1 MYRGQFTARLCRSAA
16 LGVVLAAS
24 APALA
29 QQTDTTAQPTAETVK
44 PPEAPAENP
53 DRVVIT
59 GSRIARDAFTSTA
72 PIQVIT
78 AEQSTLEGLVDT
90 GEILQGSTMASGS
103 VQFNNQFGGF
113 VIEGGPGINSVSL
126 RGLGAQRS
134 LVLLNG
140 KRPGPAG
147 VRGQVGSFDL
157 NVIPDAIISR
167 VEILKDGASSIYGSD
182 AVAGVANIITRNSVD
197 RPELTAQYNATEG
210 GGGNTLQI
218 NGAWGTDLPFGGTLM
233 LAAEYEQRDP
243 LLNKDRKY
251 LSCAQDLVYDPVTG
265 QRLDRRNQSILAGP
279 PCRNTQVNILANLF
293 TNQIYIPS
301 PDGITEGP
309 IPGYRL
315 RRNTTYANSASPYYE
330 DVWDGDIYQNAHAI
344 AAVDRLSL
352 YGRTDIALG
361 DIDWTTEA
369 LFTRREYSEDSWR
382 QFFPTIGG
390 SAFYNDPS
398 GPAWESPFG
407 AVSAVQAVALFPSW
421 QEVNIDYYYASTGL
435 KGNFNSLPILSNFTW
450 SLDASYSHSEGE
462 YSSLQILKD
471 TAGDAQTPTT
481 QGLYRAPAYNPFDPA
496 FLSGHPSAALVDLL
510 TETDT
515 GTTTYDQT
523 TITGVVSGDLFD
535 LPAGPLGMAVGA
547 EWRSFELDDTPGQG
561 SIDDIYWGTST
572 ANPTRGD
579 DTVSEMF
586 AEFNIPVLRGM
597 PLIEE
602 FTVDASARAFNYDS
616 YGSDSVWKAGFNWQ
630 VVPSVRVRGTKGT
643 SYRAPALFE
652 LFLNDQT
659 SFLGQT
665 LIDPCIRWED
675 STNENLRANCAAE
688 GIPGNYAGGGAD
700 ATISQGGGAGRLS
713 AETSTA
719 QTLGLIWT
727 PDFIDLSIAI
737 DYFDIVIED
746 QVVTLGS
753 GTIVNGC
760 YAAPVY
766 PNAFCDLFE
775 RNLPTHPTAPNVIT
789 SVTDNYLNANQQ
801 ATHGIDITVRYEHEF
816 DFGDLTVDLEATHT
830 MEDVN
835 LLFDANQSSGF
846 NTSDFNGT
854 IGDPEWV
861 ANASLQLRQGD
872 YTYSWFVDYIGPTD
886 NSPFANELF
895 TYNGRTARR
904 ILRTDDWFSHDASV
918 RWRGDNLTI
927 TGGISNVFNAPPP
940 AVSVGSTQRLG
951 TAPLVGTQY
960 DLRGRTFFV
969 RLGYEF

>member
-1 MYRGQFTARLCRSAA
+1 MQRGQFAAYLCRSAA

-24 APALA
+24 APAFA
-29 QQTDTTAQPTAETVK
+29 QQSDAPAQPPVETVK
-44 PPEAPAENP
+44 PPEAEKDS
-53 DRVVIT
+53 DRVVVT

-72 PIQVIT
+72 PIQIIT
-78 AEQSTLEGLVDT
+78 SEQSTLEGLVDT

-103 VQFNNQFGGF
+103 VQLNNQFGGF
-113 VIEGGPGINSVSL
+113 VVEGGPGINSVSL

-147 VRGQVGSFDL
+147 VRGQVGAFDL
-157 NVIPDAIISR
+157 NVIPDAIINR

-182 AVAGVANIITRNSVD
+182 AVAGVANIITRSSVD
-197 RPELTAQYNATEG
+197 RPELTAQYNATEQ

-218 NGAWGTDLPFGGTLM
+218 NGAWGTDIPGGTLM
-233 LAAEYEQRDP
+233 LAAEYESRDP
-243 LLNKDRKY
+243 LLNRDRKY
-251 LSCAQDLVYDPVTG
+251 LSCSQDLVYDPVTG
-265 QRLDRRNQSILAGP
+265 QRLDRRNRSINPGA
-279 PCRNTQVNILANLF
+279 PCRNTQVNLIFDLF
-293 TNQIYIPS
+293 TNALYIPS

-315 RRNTTYANSASPYYE
+315 RRNTTYANSTAPYYE

-344 AAVDRLSL
+344 AGVDRLSL
-352 YGRTDIALG
+352 YGKAEVSLG
-361 DIDWTTEA
+361 DIDWKTEA
-369 LFTRREYSEDSWR
+369 LYTRREYDEEGWR

-390 SAFYNDPS
+390 SAFYNDPT
-398 GPAWESPFG
+398 GPTWESPFG
-407 AVSAVQAVALFPSW
+407 AVSAVQVVALFPAR
-421 QEVNIDYYYASTGL
+421 QDVDIDYYYATTGFEGGF
-435 KGNFNSLPILSNFTW
+435 GNLPVLSNFSWT
-450 SLDASYSHSEGE
+450 LDASYSHSEGKYAGLE
-462 YSSLQILKD
+462 ILKD
-471 TAGDAQTPTT
+471 TAGDAGTLTT
-481 QGLYRAPAYNPFDPA
+481 QGFYRAPAYNPFDPA
-496 FLSGHPSAALVDLL
+496 FLSGHPSAAVLDLL

-523 TITGVVSGDLFD
+523 TVTGVISGDLLD

-547 EWRSFELDDTPGQG
+547 EWRHFELDDTPGQG
-561 SIDDIYWGTST
+561 SQDNIYWGTST
-572 ANPTRGD
+572 ADPTRGD
-579 DTVSEMF
+579 DTVSEIF
-586 AEFNIPVLRGM
+586 AEFNVPVLRGL
-597 PLIEE
+597 PLIED
-602 FTVDASARAFNYDS
+602 FTVEASARAFNYDS

-630 VVPSVRVRGTKGT
+630 VIPSVRIRGTQGT

-688 GIPGNYAGGGAD
+688 NIPGNYAGAGSD
-700 ATISQGGGAGRLS
+700 ATISQGGGAGRLQ
-713 AETSTA
+713 AETSEA
-719 QTLGLIWT
+719 RTLGLIWT
-727 PDFIDLSIAI
+727 PDFLDLSIAI

-746 QVVTLGS
+746 QVVTLGAR
-753 GTIVNGC
+753 TILGGC
-760 YAAPVY
+760 YSAPVY

-775 RNLPTHPTAPNVIT
+775 RNASNHPTSHFTIT

-801 ATHGIDITVRYEHEF
+801 ATHGIDITMRYEHEF
-816 DFGDLTVDLEATHT
+816 DFGNLVVDLDATHT

-846 NTSDFNGT
+846 ATNDFNGT

-861 ANASLQLRQGD
+861 ANASIQLRQGD
-872 YTYSWFVDYIGPTD
+872 FTYSWFVDYIGPTD

-895 TYNGRTARR
+895 AYNGRTGKR
-904 ILRTDDWFSHDASV
+904 ILTTDDWLSHDASV

-940 AVSVGSTQRLG
+940 AVSTGSTQRLG